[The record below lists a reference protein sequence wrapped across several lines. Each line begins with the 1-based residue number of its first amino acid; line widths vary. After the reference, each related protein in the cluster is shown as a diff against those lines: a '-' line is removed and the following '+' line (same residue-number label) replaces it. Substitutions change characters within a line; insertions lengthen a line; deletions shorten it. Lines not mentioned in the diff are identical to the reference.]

1 MPCKGLILPVDLYA
15 SILANPAR
23 TMGTLRPGAVEAEDV
38 EALAIVAEVVEEA
51 SEEASEEDAAADEA
65 GLETEVD
72 EVVVEEVHAVD
83 VAAPLIVAG
92 LVTFLARRQPSRA
105 AHRPRDTIPRS
116 GLVC

>member
-1 MPCKGLILPVDLYA
+1 MPCKGQILPVDLYA

-23 TMGTLRPGAVEAEDV
+23 TMGTLQPVAVEVEDV
-38 EALAIVAEVVEEA
+38 EALAIVAEVVQEV
-51 SEEASEEDAAADEA
+51 SEGAAADEA

-83 VAAPLIVAG
+83 VAAPPIVVG
-92 LVTFLARRQPSRA
+92 LETSRARRQPSRA